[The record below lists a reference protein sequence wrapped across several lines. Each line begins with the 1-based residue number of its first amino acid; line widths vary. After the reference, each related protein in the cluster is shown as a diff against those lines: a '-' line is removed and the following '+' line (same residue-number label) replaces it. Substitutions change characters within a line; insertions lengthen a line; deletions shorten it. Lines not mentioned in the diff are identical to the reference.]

1 MRNARLDVTSWNQ
14 DRQEKYQYNVR
25 YVDHNT
31 LMEESEEEL
40 KSLLMRV
47 KEKSEKAGLKFN
59 IPKTKIMA
67 SGPITARNRR
77 GKVGSSDRFPLLGL

>member
-1 MRNARLDVTSWNQ
+1 MGNVGAGWVTSQNQ

-40 KSLLMRV
+40 KSLLMKV
-47 KEKSEKAGLKFN
+47 KEKSERASLKLN
-59 IPKTKIMA
+59 IKKQQQKQKLRSWHPT
-67 SGPITARNRR
+67 
-77 GKVGSSDRFPLLGL
+77 PLLLGK